1 MKPRLVLCNG
11 EKMEKGFPM
20 SLRAMQSRPSS
31 RSKNVIQSHQQNH
44 IGTVSCKLLEQDDP
58 AADALVEDMVRSQLE
73 QNFAFSSYLAH
84 NLTKRISRKSWRH
97 QVRQTHQVSSLSL
110 AWGAE
115 CWECSE
121 GFDRIACRCGPCTLG
136 SPTNKLPRTSNAK
149 SAMSLSFLESCG
161 FQAELRP

>member
-1 MKPRLVLCNG
+1 
-11 EKMEKGFPM
+11 MEKGFPM

-84 NLTKRISRKSWRH
+84 NLTKRISRKS
-97 QVRQTHQVSSLSL
+97 
-110 AWGAE
+110 
-115 CWECSE
+115 
-121 GFDRIACRCGPCTLG
+121 
-136 SPTNKLPRTSNAK
+136 
-149 SAMSLSFLESCG
+149 
-161 FQAELRP
+161 